1 MKKLMLTTALAGL
14 LVGGNAIAQTTITG
28 ELRLALHASAAK
40 GDTTAS
46 KRSIGNEQQIN
57 IQTKG
62 KLNVGGLD
70 YAAGFSLE
78 NDGSQSTTLY
88 NENVYMDFTNA
99 SSGTTISISRD
110 HIQRADTDRS
120 NGVFFGYSP
129 VDTADGST
137 AATTLFTA
145 SGTSVGQNYGIGIIQ
160 NVGSFG
166 KLSYFYA
173 PSAGDTATTSEGNT
187 ETDAESGYEIGFTGD
202 LGVKGLDVYAF
213 RNQIKKAPADAKKG
227 EFENYGIKYTT
238 GDITAGY
245 TKKIYTAASTTS
257 AANELTENH
266 YGLAYAVDKNL
277 TIGVFKATASKDG
290 AAAKEKVDYIQVG
303 YNLGPVALTAGYA
316 ENRNISGSTAATA
329 DSDSVFVRL
338 VGAF

>member
-28 ELRLALHASAAK
+28 ELRLALHSSAAK

-78 NDGSQSTTLY
+78 NDGSQTGTLY

-110 HIQRADTDRS
+110 HIQRSDTDKS
-120 NGVFFGYSP
+120 NGIIFGYSP
-129 VDTADGST
+129 IDTADGST
-137 AATTLFTA
+137 ANSTLFSNGTA
-145 SGTSVGQNYGIGIIQ
+145 VAQNYGIGIIQ

-166 KLSYFYA
+166 KVSYFYA
-173 PSAGDTATTSEGNT
+173 PTAGDTATTSEGNA
-187 ETDAESGYEIGFTGD
+187 ETDLESGYELGFTGD

-213 RNQIKKAPADAKKG
+213 KAAIKKAPADAKKG
-227 EFENYGIKYTT
+227 EFKNMGIKYTS

-245 TKKIYTAASTTS
+245 TKKIYTAASTTTT
-257 AANELTENH
+257 ANELTENH
-266 YGLAYAVDKNL
+266 YGLAYAVNKDL
-277 TIGVFKATASKDG
+277 TIGVFKATAAKEG
-290 AAAKEKVDYIQVG
+290 AVEKEKVEYIQVG

-316 ENRNISGSTAATA
+316 ENRNISGITAATA

-338 VGAF
+338 IGAF

>member
-14 LVGGNAIAQTTITG
+14 LVGGNAIAQTTVTG

-70 YAAGFSLE
+70 YAAGFSIE
-78 NDGSQSTTLY
+78 NDGSQTTTLY

-99 SSGTTISISRD
+99 GTGTTVSISRD

-129 VDTADGST
+129 LDTTDGST
-137 AATTLFTA
+137 AATSLFTSTG
-145 SGTSVGQNYGIGIIQ
+145 SGVGQAYGIGIIQ

-166 KLSYFYA
+166 KVSYFYA
-173 PSAGDTATTSEGNT
+173 PSAGDTATTSEGNA
-187 ETDAESGYEIGFTGD
+187 ETDAEAGYEYGFTGD

-213 RNQIKKAPADAKKG
+213 KNQINKAPADAKKA

-238 GDITAGY
+238 GQITGGY
-245 TKKIYTAASTTS
+245 TKKTFTAASTST
-257 AANELTENH
+257 AANKTNENH
-266 YGLAYAVDKNL
+266 YGLAYAVDKDL
-277 TIGVFKATASKDG
+277 TIGVFRATVSKDG
-290 AAAKEKVDYIQVG
+290 TAEKEKVDFLQVG
-303 YNLGPVALTAGYA
+303 YNLGPVALLAGVSQ
-316 ENRNISGSTAATA
+316 NRNISGSSAATA
-329 DSDSVFVRL
+329 DADTLFVRL

>member
-14 LVGGNAIAQTTITG
+14 LVGGNAIAQTTVTG
-28 ELRLALHASAAK
+28 ELRLALHSSAAK
-40 GDTTAS
+40 GDSTAS

-78 NDGSQSTTLY
+78 NDGSQTTTLY

-110 HIQRADTDRS
+110 HMQRSDTDRS

-145 SGTSVGQNYGIGIIQ
+145 SGTAVGQAYGIGIIQ

-166 KLSYFYA
+166 KVSYFYA
-173 PSAGDTATTSEGNT
+173 PSAGDTATTSEGNA

-213 RNQIKKAPADAKKG
+213 KNQVKKAPADAKKG
-227 EFENYGIKYTT
+227 EFDNIGIKYTT
-238 GDITAGY
+238 GQITAGY
-245 TKKIYTAASTTS
+245 TKKHYTAASTS
-257 AANELTENH
+257 AAANETTENH
-266 YGLAYAVDKNL
+266 YGLAYAVDNNL
-277 TIGVFKATASKDG
+277 TIGVFKATVSKDG
-290 AAAKEKVDYIQVG
+290 AAEKEKVNYLQVG

-316 ENRNISGSTAATA
+316 ENRNIGGTTAASS

>member
-14 LVGGNAIAQTTITG
+14 LVGGNAIAQTTVTG

-70 YAAGFSLE
+70 YAAGFSIE
-78 NDGSQSTTLY
+78 NDGAQATTLF

-99 SSGTTISISRD
+99 SSGTTISISKD

-129 VDTADGST
+129 LDTTDGST
-137 AATTLFTA
+137 AATSLFTA
-145 SGTSVGQNYGIGIIQ
+145 SGTSVGQAFGIGIIQ

-166 KLSYFYA
+166 KVSYFYT
-173 PSAGDTATTSEGNT
+173 PSAGDTATTSEGNA
-187 ETDAESGYEIGFTGD
+187 ETDAEAGYEMGFTGD

-213 RNQIKKAPADAKKG
+213 KNQVKKAPADAKKG
-227 EFENYGIKYTT
+227 EFANYGVKYTT
-238 GDITAGY
+238 GQITGGY
-245 TKKIYTAASTTS
+245 TKKIFTAASTS
-257 AANELTENH
+257 AAANETTENH
-266 YGLAYAVDKNL
+266 YGLGYAVDNNL
-277 TIGVFKATASKDG
+277 TIGVFKATVSKQG
-290 AAAKEKVDYIQVG
+290 AVEKENVNYLQVG
-303 YNLGPVALTAGYA
+303 YNLGPVALLAGVSQ
-316 ENRNISGSTAATA
+316 NRNISGVSAATA
-329 DSDSVFVRL
+329 DADTLFVRL